1 MSHTIDVNELLS
13 KVNWLWRLK
22 WVKKRT
28 KKSIGDNCHSLQYNC
43 KSDSTVSSPSYNIMI
58 SSLENKVHKIFV
70 SRTSLDWKSKW
81 YRQMWWFLN
90 RHIAFFPSPNVLQFT
105 QHNLNFWLFF
115 ENLKTVLQ
123 WICVFLESF
132 KQIFTS
138 LYLNFKKLHQTC
150 PETHYQ
156 KSIKSWAYI
165 KFVTISFSVP

>member
-1 MSHTIDVNELLS
+1 MSSCPRSTDCDDWNESNNEPKNLSEITVTRCNITVNLTLQFLHHHTT
-13 KVNWLWRLK
+13 LWFPV
-22 WVKKRT
+22 WI
-28 KKSIGDNCHSLQYNC
+28 KS
-43 KSDSTVSSPSYNIMI
+43 VR
-58 SSLENKVHKIFV
+58 KIFV